1 MRRWMRSDWLKGL
14 LVLVLALTVTQCGS
28 DDEGC
33 TDCAGGGSSDPG
45 CTNEDLTAGLYSFTI
60 VDQVEGCGDM
70 FSLLAE
76 FGLIPPGPYAFTLPG
91 YDELTA
97 SVTVTLPM
105 PTSPQVTGTLS
116 EVAGDIV
123 LEVPG
128 TEQVFVDLEG
138 VPYPGIPP
146 SITIPVNIAG
156 TLCPISPDTVDAELA
171 ITLPQAV
178 PPFTSGGCTI
188 EATLRGTR

>member
-1 MRRWMRSDWLKGL
+1 MRRWVRSDWLKGL
-14 LVLVLALTVTQCGS
+14 LVLVLALAVAQCGS
-28 DDEGC
+28 DDGC
-33 TDCAGGGSSDPG
+33 TNCGGGSSDTG
-45 CTNEDLTAGLYSFTI
+45 CANEDLTAGLYSFTI
-60 VDQVEGCGDM
+60 VDQVEGCSDL

-91 YDELTA
+91 YSSLPA

-105 PTSPQVTGTLS
+105 PGSPQVTGTLS

-128 TEQVFVDLEG
+128 TTQVFVDLP
-138 VPYPGIPP
+138 PYMDLPD

-156 TLCPISPDTVDAELA
+156 TLCPVSQDTVDAELA

-188 EATLRGTR
+188 EATLRGTL